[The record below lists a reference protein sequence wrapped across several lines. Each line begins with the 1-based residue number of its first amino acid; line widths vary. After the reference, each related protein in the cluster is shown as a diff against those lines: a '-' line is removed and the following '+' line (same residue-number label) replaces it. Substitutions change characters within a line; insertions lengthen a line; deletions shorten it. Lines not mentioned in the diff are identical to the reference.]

1 MKFRLTITGKLSLGF
16 GLLTLAYLINAWF
29 INNALQK
36 SKEQNLEIIRVY
48 QPSVNNLE
56 KMYSYVS
63 ESRMLL
69 KNWVL
74 IEKETITPDKLK
86 LMELMEL
93 QLPFLED
100 NIIKIYH
107 QWPQSEQIIFNN
119 AQSLL
124 NDSLLVEH
132 KKITGFLNKIEAYND
147 RVQLNQFQE
156 MLKAEG
162 RIPLLTDKVLTKL
175 TILLDLHKD
184 KVRTAQAIMDKSFE
198 NSKTLIL
205 VTSIILLV
213 LAVFISVLTIRSQ
226 VEPINYIKKILISMG
241 KGILPNERIKEGTD
255 EIGEISSALNSLVK
269 GLKDISNFSMEIGKG
284 NFNSEFAPLSD
295 QDILGNSLIK
305 MREEL
310 RNAAIEDEKRKKED
324 DQRNWSTQGIAKFS
338 DILRQNNNNLSELTY
353 NIISNLVNYLN
364 ANQGG
369 IFIVNDNDPSRSD
382 LFLELSSCYAYNRQ
396 KFLEKSFNPGEGLIG
411 RCYQERETIFL
422 TDIPKDYIKITSG
435 LGDDNPTNLLIV
447 PLLYNDQVFGV
458 IELASFSQIE
468 NYHIDFVEK
477 IGTSIASTVSAVKIN
492 MQTTKLLEQSRQ
504 QAEEMAS
511 QEEEMRQN
519 MEELR
524 ATQEETARKE
534 ATMQKELK
542 ELKKKLEK
550 YEA

>member
-1 MKFRLTITGKLSLGF
+1 MKFRLTITGKLGLGF
-16 GLLTLAYLINAWF
+16 GLLTFAYIINSLF
-29 INNALQK
+29 INQALQK

-56 KMYSYVS
+56 KTYAYLTD
-63 ESRMLL
+63 SRMLL
-69 KNWVL
+69 KNWVF

-86 LMELMEL
+86 LMELLEL
-93 QLPFLED
+93 QLPYLQD

-107 QWPQSEQIIFNN
+107 KWPQSEQIIYNN
-119 AQSLL
+119 TQSLL
-124 NDSLLVEH
+124 NDSLIVLH
-132 KKITGFLNKIEAYND
+132 KKIMGFLNKPESYND
-147 RVQLNQFQE
+147 KAQLAEIQE
-156 MLKAEG
+156 MLKPEG
-162 RIPLLTDKVLTKL
+162 RISILTDKILTKL
-175 TILLDLHKD
+175 TILLDSHQD
-184 KVRTAQAIMDKSFE
+184 KVKVAQSIMDKSFE
-198 NSKTLIL
+198 NAKTLIL
-205 VTSIILLV
+205 VTSILLFV
-213 LAVFISVLTIRSQ
+213 LAIFISVVTIRSQ

-241 KGILPNERIKEGTD
+241 KGILPNDRIKEGTD
-255 EIGEISSALNSLVK
+255 EIGEISAALNSLVK

-284 NFNSEFAPLSD
+284 NFNSGFSPLSD

-310 RNAAIEDEKRKKED
+310 RNAAIEEEKRKKED

-338 DILRQNNNNLSELTY
+338 DILRQNNNNLSDLTY
-353 NIISNLVNYLN
+353 NIISNLVNYLH

-382 LFLELSSCYAYNRQ
+382 LFLEMTSCYAYNRQ
-396 KFLEKSFNPGEGLIG
+396 KFLQKTFNPGEGLIG
-411 RCYQERETIFL
+411 RCFQECETIYL

-435 LGDDNPTNLLIV
+435 LGDDNPTNLLVV
-447 PLLYNDQVFGV
+447 PLLHNDQVFGV
-458 IELASFSQIE
+458 IEIASFSVIE

-477 IGTSIASTVSAVKIN
+477 IGKSIASTISVVKIN
-492 MQTTKLLEQSRQ
+492 LQTTKLLEQSRQ

-534 ATMQKELK
+534 ATMLK
-542 ELKKKLEK
+542 ELVEIKKKLAK
-550 YEA
+550 YEV